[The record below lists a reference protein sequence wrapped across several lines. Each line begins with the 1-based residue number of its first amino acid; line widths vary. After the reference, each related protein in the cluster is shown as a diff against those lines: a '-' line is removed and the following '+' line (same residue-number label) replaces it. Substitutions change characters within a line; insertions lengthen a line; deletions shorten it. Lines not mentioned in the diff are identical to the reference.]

1 MWPIRT
7 TDQKEENMDTVSQ
20 DWIIGIDVSRDWLDI
35 HCLPDGKRLRLPNT
49 VEGHARLVDL
59 AEPVS
64 ALVCFEATGG
74 QEWRLWSALDAAG
87 IATRQLP
94 PAQIKAFAASRGTR
108 AKTDRIDAELIA
120 RFMVFRPSAGR
131 TLPHQKIRLL
141 RALTSKRGQLV
152 ETRKRL
158 LAQIKAHV
166 KLGSVE
172 TFANMDEELKGLL
185 DRQIARLEAQIAH
198 IIAAD
203 ENLTTTADILRS
215 VPGIGPV
222 ASTMLIAEMPELG
235 QITGEQAAALTGLA
249 PIAHDS
255 GAMRG
260 KRAIGGGRRLL
271 RHVLFQAALV
281 ASHHNPILKTFADR
295 LRDAGKP
302 HKVIVIAV
310 ARKLVTIVNALI
322 KSGQKWSAQPV

>member
-1 MWPIRT
+1 MWPIWT
-7 TDQKEENMDTVSQ
+7 TDQKEENMDTIPRAA
-20 DWIIGIDVSRDWLDI
+20 IIGIDVSRDWLDVY
-35 HCLPDGKRLRLPNT
+35 CLADGQRSRVPNT
-49 VEGHARLVDL
+49 PAGHARLVGL
-59 AEPVS
+59 AKPVA

-74 QEWRLWSALDAAG
+74 QEWRLWAALDAAG
-87 IATRQLP
+87 IETRQLP

-120 RFMVFRPSAGR
+120 RFMAFRPDAGR
-131 TLPHQKIRLL
+131 TLPHAKLRLL

-152 ETRKRL
+152 EMRKRL
-158 LAQIKAHV
+158 LAQIKAQG
-166 KLGSVE
+166 KLGSDE
-172 TFANMDEELKGLL
+172 TFAAIDEDLRGML
-185 DRQIARLEAQIAH
+185 DSQVAGLEAQIEQ
-198 IIAAD
+198 IIATD
-203 ENLTTTADILRS
+203 ESLNRTAGILRS

-260 KRAIGGGRRLL
+260 KRAIAGGRRLL
-271 RHVLFQAALV
+271 RHVMFQAALV
-281 ASHHNPILKTFADR
+281 ASHHNPTLKSFADR
-295 LRDAGKP
+295 LRAAGKP
-302 HKVIVIAV
+302 HKVVITAV

-322 KSGQKWSAQPV
+322 KSGHEWSVQAV